1 MTIEIIDSRFIQY
14 ITYACDVL
22 KCTPQV
28 LIEDS
33 LKLHEANF
41 KVMSH
46 ALLMSC
52 RIRDIERNLNF
63 KEDGD

>member
-1 MTIEIIDSRFIQY
+1 MIIEIIDSRFIQY

-28 LIEDS
+28 LVEDS
-33 LKLHEANF
+33 LKLHESNF

-52 RIRDIERNLNF
+52 RIRDIECNLDF